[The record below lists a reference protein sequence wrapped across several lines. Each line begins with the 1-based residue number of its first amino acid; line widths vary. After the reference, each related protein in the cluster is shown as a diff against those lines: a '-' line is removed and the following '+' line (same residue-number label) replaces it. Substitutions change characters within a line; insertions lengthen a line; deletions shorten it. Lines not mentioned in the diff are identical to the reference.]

1 MENAGN
7 LKALRELTSA
17 GVGDCK
23 KALEES
29 EGNMEKAVEWLRKK
43 GVKPSIAL
51 RSATEGVITSY
62 IHTGGKVGVLL
73 EVNCQSDFLA
83 RSDMF
88 KDFCKDVAL
97 HIAGRD
103 PYPMYVSD
111 EEIPSEVIDKERAF
125 QIEKAR
131 EAKKPENI
139 VAKIAD
145 GAVSKWKKD
154 ICLLDQEFV
163 KDPSKTIKVL
173 LADITNKSGEKVV
186 IRRFVRYSLGEG
198 LKKEEVDF
206 SKEVKEL
213 TAGI

>member
-1 MENAGN
+1 MLNSSC
-7 LKALRELTSA
+7 LKELRELTSA
-17 GVGDCK
+17 SITDCK

-29 EGNMEKAVEWLRKK
+29 NGDMNKAVEWLRKK

-103 PYPMYVSD
+103 PYPMYISD
-111 EEIPSEVIDKERAF
+111 EEIPSEVVNKERAF

-173 LADITNKSGEKVV
+173 LADIINKSGEKVV
-186 IRRFVRYSLGEG
+186 IRRFARYSLGEG

>member
-1 MENAGN
+1 M
-7 LKALRELTSA
+7 
-17 GVGDCK
+17 
-23 KALEES
+23 
-29 EGNMEKAVEWLRKK
+29 
-43 GVKPSIAL
+43 
-51 RSATEGVITSY
+51 Y
-62 IHTGGKVGVLL
+62 I
-73 EVNCQSDFLA
+73 
-83 RSDMF
+83 
-88 KDFCKDVAL
+88 
-97 HIAGRD
+97 
-103 PYPMYVSD
+103 SD
-111 EEIPSEVIDKERAF
+111 EEIPSEVVNKERAF

-173 LADITNKSGEKVV
+173 LADIINKSGEKVV
-186 IRRFVRYSLGEG
+186 IRRFARYSLGEG

>member
-1 MENAGN
+1 MEDVGT
-7 LKALRELTSA
+7 LKALRELTLA
-17 GVGDCK
+17 GIGDCK

-29 EGNMEKAVEWLRKK
+29 NGDMNKAVEWLRKK

-103 PYPMYVSD
+103 PYPMYISD
-111 EEIPSEVIDKERAF
+111 EEIPSEVVNKERAF

-173 LADITNKSGEKVV
+173 LADIINKSGEKVV
-186 IRRFVRYSLGEG
+186 IRRFARYSLGEG